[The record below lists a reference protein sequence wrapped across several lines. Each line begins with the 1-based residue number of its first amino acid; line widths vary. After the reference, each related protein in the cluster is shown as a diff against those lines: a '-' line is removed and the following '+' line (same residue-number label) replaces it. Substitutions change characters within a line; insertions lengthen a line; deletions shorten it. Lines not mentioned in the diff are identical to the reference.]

1 MLNLSIWSNRPMSKF
16 IRALISLLVASLP
29 AFAKPSVQGIQN
41 FYKVDERVYR
51 GAQPTDDGFRYLA
64 NLGLKT
70 VVDLRESDA
79 RSARE
84 AQVVTALGMRYINI
98 PMTGLTP
105 PSEADITRILALLE
119 DGNSGGVFVHCKR
132 GADRTGAV
140 IAAYRIDRD
149 HWDNYRAL
157 KEAMSCGIALFQL
170 PRMNYIRTFQARTN
184 APGVQVATAVLTAQ
198 H

>member
-1 MLNLSIWSNRPMSKF
+1 V
-16 IRALISLLVASLP
+16 LVASLP
-29 AFAKPSVQGIQN
+29 SFAKPSAQGIQN
-41 FYKVDERVYR
+41 FYKVDEHVYR
-51 GAQPTDDGFRYLA
+51 GAQPADEGFRYLA

-70 VVDLRESDA
+70 VVNLRESDA

-84 AQVVTALGMRYINI
+84 AQIVTALGMRYVNI

-157 KEAMSCGIALFQL
+157 KEAMACGMALYQL

-184 APGVQVATAVLTAQ
+184 TPGVQVATATLTAQ
-198 H
+198 P

>member
-1 MLNLSIWSNRPMSKF
+1 MTKF
-16 IRALISLLVASLP
+16 IRALISLFVASLP

-41 FYKVDERVYR
+41 FYKVDEHVYR
-51 GAQPTDDGFRYLA
+51 GAQPTEEGLRYLA
-64 NLGLKT
+64 DLGLKT

-84 AQVVTALGMRYINI
+84 AKLVTALGMRYINI

-105 PSEADITRILALLE
+105 PSEAEITRILALLE
-119 DGNSGGVFVHCKR
+119 DSNSGGVFVHCKR

-157 KEAMSCGIALFQL
+157 KEALSCGMALFQL
-170 PRMNYIRTFQARTN
+170 PRMNYIRTFQARTST
-184 APGVQVATAVLTAQ
+184 PVVQVATAAMSAQ
-198 H
+198 P